1 MYQLEECEN
10 TENSNMSTGTKSFE
24 DSSLPLCCF
33 FVVMAAILSTWCSCL
48 SCCTWLLLCY
58 GVCVHACVATG
69 PCLHLPKDS
78 HLVLLLLPSEKYNSP
93 AKSTCRQDRFIEK
106 RL

>member
-33 FVVMAAILSTWCSCL
+33 FVVMAAILSTWCSL
-48 SCCTWLLLCY
+48 F
-58 GVCVHACVATG
+58 
-69 PCLHLPKDS
+69 
-78 HLVLLLLPSEKYNSP
+78 VLLYLAAVMLWCVRACMCSYRPVF
-93 AKSTCRQDRFIEK
+93 AFA
-106 RL
+106 